1 MKTIIIMLIIVGF
14 LVFLCIGIGYIL
26 TYEERQ
32 QYKLKKLEAVKRSEL
47 HEILKSIEHID
58 NIVSFNSRAISH
70 ISQYVYQQEQ
80 KQLNNEK
87 ENKQRI

>member
-1 MKTIIIMLIIVGF
+1 METIIIILIIAGF
-14 LVFLCIGIGYIL
+14 LVFLCIGSGYIL
-26 TYEERQ
+26 TYDERQ

-58 NIVSFNSRAISH
+58 NVISAHSQTISH

-87 ENKQRI
+87 ENKQCI

>member
-1 MKTIIIMLIIVGF
+1 METIIIILIIAGF
-14 LVFLCIGIGYIL
+14 SIFFCIGIGYLL
-26 TYEERQ
+26 TYDERQ

-58 NIVSFNSRAISH
+58 NILSSNSRTISH

-87 ENKQRI
+87 ENKQCI

>member
-1 MKTIIIMLIIVGF
+1 MLIIVGF
-14 LVFLCIGIGYIL
+14 LVFLSIGFGYIL
-26 TYEERQ
+26 TYDERQ

-58 NIVSFNSRAISH
+58 NILSSNSRTISH

-87 ENKQRI
+87 ENKQCI

>member
-1 MKTIIIMLIIVGF
+1 METIIIILIIAGF
-14 LVFLCIGIGYIL
+14 SVFFCIGIGYLL
-26 TYEERQ
+26 TYDERQ

-58 NIVSFNSRAISH
+58 NILSSNSRTISH
-70 ISQYVYQQEQ
+70 IRQYVYQQEQ

-87 ENKQRI
+87 ENKQCI

>member
-1 MKTIIIMLIIVGF
+1 METIIIMLIIVGF
-14 LVFLCIGIGYIL
+14 LVFLSIGFGYIL
-26 TYEERQ
+26 TYDERQ

-58 NIVSFNSRAISH
+58 NILSVNSRTISH

-87 ENKQRI
+87 ENKQHI

>member
-1 MKTIIIMLIIVGF
+1 METIIIMLIIASF
-14 LVFLCIGIGYIL
+14 LVFFCIGIGYLL
-26 TYEERQ
+26 TYDERQ

-47 HEILKSIEHID
+47 HEIRKSIEHLD
-58 NIVSFNSRAISH
+58 NILSFNSRTISH

-87 ENKQRI
+87 ENKQCI

>member
-1 MKTIIIMLIIVGF
+1 METIIIMLIIVGF
-14 LVFLCIGIGYIL
+14 LVFLSIGFGYIL
-26 TYEERQ
+26 TYDERQ

-58 NIVSFNSRAISH
+58 NILSVNSRTISH
-70 ISQYVYQQEQ
+70 ISQYVYQKEQ

-87 ENKQRI
+87 ENKQHI

>member
-1 MKTIIIMLIIVGF
+1 METIIIMLIIVGF
-14 LVFLCIGIGYIL
+14 LVFLSIGFGYIL
-26 TYEERQ
+26 TYDERQ

-58 NIVSFNSRAISH
+58 NILSSNSRTISH

-87 ENKQRI
+87 ENKQCI